1 MTINWTKISNPCK
14 SNYCTVSNRL
24 VLSKV
29 FCNKYIDIKFDTKLV
44 IQLVILMFVSHE
56 NLTFT
61 SGERTNIKAGLF
73 GFFFFFW
80 FRCVPQRKMEVWKR
94 KKTWLERTVAG
105 AVGLCNR
112 CNKYNSQTTAFQ
124 KAHKKS
130 SSVIHLR
137 IFWFSF
143 LFLLCFVLAL

>member
-73 GFFFFFW
+73 GFFFFFDSGVFHKEKW
-80 FRCVPQRKMEVWKR
+80 RFGKEKNM
-94 KKTWLERTVAG
+94 AG
-105 AVGLCNR
+105 KDCGWGSR
-112 CNKYNSQTTAFQ
+112 
-124 KAHKKS
+124 
-130 SSVIHLR
+130 SVQQMQ
-137 IFWFSF
+137 
-143 LFLLCFVLAL
+143 

>member
-73 GFFFFFW
+73 GFFFFFLIQV
-80 FRCVPQRKMEVWKR
+80 CST
-94 KKTWLERTVAG
+94 KKNGGLEKKKNMAG
-105 AVGLCNR
+105 KDCGWGSR
-112 CNKYNSQTTAFQ
+112 
-124 KAHKKS
+124 
-130 SSVIHLR
+130 SVQQMQ
-137 IFWFSF
+137 
-143 LFLLCFVLAL
+143 